1 MSQAILIS
9 VIAGL
14 IFLAIAVAFIR
25 HQSLKTKL
33 EIKQGLTAIVE
44 VRDLVVLVQKHRG
57 WSAALANGD
66 TNVNRKIIEL
76 NQNIKNKNSELEKK
90 YTLYQYDRW
99 QAYIEHWQRL
109 SFNSFSLSANDNFK
123 QHTQLVGCML
133 YLLEDIA
140 QHYSLTEELAEKSQ
154 TDKMMWRDLL
164 HLSEFVGQ
172 ARALGTGMATLHSSD
187 RVERNKLI
195 YLRHQITELGEEIYQ
210 KLAERG
216 LDTEQS
222 TVVANASKQ
231 TRYLCSAMEHEL
243 IETNKIVLDRD
254 IYFNLATKTIES
266 VNLIF
271 DSELKR
277 IQAHFLD

>member
-9 VIAGL
+9 VISGL
-14 IFLAIAVAFIR
+14 IFLGIAVTFIR
-25 HQSLKTKL
+25 HQSLKTKK
-33 EIKQGLTAIVE
+33 EISDGLTAIVE
-44 VRDLVVLVQKHRG
+44 VRDLVVQVQRHRG

-66 TNVNRKIIEL
+66 VQVNRKIIEL
-76 NQNIKNKNSELEKK
+76 KQKIKNLNSELEKR
-90 YTLYQYDRW
+90 YTLYSYDRW

-140 QHYSLTEELAEKSQ
+140 HHYGLTEELAEKSH

-172 ARALGTGMATLHSSD
+172 ARALGTGMTTLHTAN
-187 RVERNKLI
+187 RIERNKLI
-195 YLRHQITELGEEIYQ
+195 YLRHQITELAEEVYQ
-210 KLAERG
+210 RLAERG
-216 LDTEQS
+216 LNEEQS
-222 TVVANASKQ
+222 AVVANASKH

-243 IETNKIVLDRD
+243 IEASEIMMDRD
-254 IYFNLATKTIES
+254 TYFKLATETIKAI
-266 VNLIF
+266 NDIF
-271 DSELKR
+271 DNELKR
-277 IQAHFLD
+277 IRSHFID